1 MTFADITLAV
11 FTFRNSVRFV
21 GYIPQIAKAVRDQ
34 SGAEDIAIG
43 TWGATFKRAVGWVG
57 LVCAPLFILVFL
69 AVPPVGPYIGSVL
82 ISNVILILT
91 LLSVFAGSLAAGLAG
106 FAFSAISGA
115 MLFHWLAPVQ
125 VVPLLLACSI
135 TTQLLSITKL
145 WGTMRWRQCTPYLV
159 GGCVGIP
166 VGVKLLQYFSAYAF
180 AAGFG
185 ILLVC
190 YSGFMLLRPRF
201 TIQSGG
207 RLVEVAAGF
216 AGGVTGGATA
226 FPGAI
231 PTILC
236 NVRGLSKTEQ
246 RGVVQPFIF
255 LMQIATLIYFS
266 KLGILG
272 SVTLT
277 TYFWCLPAVVAGT
290 WLGLRLFDRID
301 DTKFRRVV
309 LIFLLIS
316 GVTLVL

>member
-11 FTFRNSVRFV
+11 FTFRNSVRLV

-57 LVCAPLFILVFL
+57 LICAPLFILVFL
-69 AVPPVGPYIGSVL
+69 AVPLVGPYIGSVL

-159 GGCVGIP
+159 GGFVGIP
-166 VGVKLLQYFSAYAF
+166 VGVKLLQYFSPYAF

-185 ILLVC
+185 TFLVC
-190 YSGFMLLRPRF
+190 YSGYMLLRPRF
-201 TIQSGG
+201 TI
-207 RLVEVAAGF
+207 
-216 AGGVTGGATA
+216 
-226 FPGAI
+226 
-231 PTILC
+231 
-236 NVRGLSKTEQ
+236 
-246 RGVVQPFIF
+246 
-255 LMQIATLIYFS
+255 
-266 KLGILG
+266 
-272 SVTLT
+272 
-277 TYFWCLPAVVAGT
+277 
-290 WLGLRLFDRID
+290 
-301 DTKFRRVV
+301 
-309 LIFLLIS
+309 
-316 GVTLVL
+316 

>member
-11 FTFRNSVRFV
+11 FTFRNSVRLV

-43 TWGATFKRAVGWVG
+43 TWGATLSGRLAGSDF
-57 LVCAPLFILVFL
+57 VCAPLFILVFL

-115 MLFHWLAPVQ
+115 MLFTGLRRSKSCRCFSPAALRRNCLASQSSGARCDGVSARLTSSAA
-125 VVPLLLACSI
+125 V
-135 TTQLLSITKL
+135 
-145 WGTMRWRQCTPYLV
+145 
-159 GGCVGIP
+159 VGIP
-166 VGVKLLQYFSAYAF
+166 VEVKLLQYFSAYAF